1 MAVPF
6 ILFCGSL
13 LFYMI
18 LGSNPCATNSGKLRK
33 ALLLEIANNKRQNES
48 IGKSRKSILFE
59 ITNNRILN
67 ASINS
72 HQMKL
77 EIANDRKEN
86 KSNNSH
92 EMELIM
98 EKEYG
103 KRNHSNIT

>member
-1 MAVPF
+1 MSFLSDLTSFLKDPGCCKAVAF
-6 ILFCGSL
+6 ILLCGSL
-13 LFYMI
+13 LF
-18 LGSNPCATNSGKLRK
+18 T
-33 ALLLEIANNKRQNES
+33 LEIADNKRQNES
-48 IGKSRKSILFE
+48 IGKSRKSLLFE

-72 HQMKL
+72 HQMEL

-86 KSNNSH
+86 KSINNH

>member
-1 MAVPF
+1 MF
-6 ILFCGSL
+6 
-13 LFYMI
+13 
-18 LGSNPCATNSGKLRK
+18 T
-33 ALLLEIANNKRQNES
+33 LEIADIKRQNES

-86 KSNNSH
+86 NSINSH

-103 KRNHSNIT
+103 KRNHSNIP